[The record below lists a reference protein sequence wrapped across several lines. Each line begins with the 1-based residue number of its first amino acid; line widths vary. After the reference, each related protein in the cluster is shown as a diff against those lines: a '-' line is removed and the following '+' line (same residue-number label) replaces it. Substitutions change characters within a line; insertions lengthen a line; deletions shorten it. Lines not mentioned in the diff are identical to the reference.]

1 MRGSLV
7 WLDIVLLEVAES
19 DFLEDSEHE
28 LSDKDGFSLKG
39 GDLEVV
45 YQFLGLKELNEL
57 LEVVG
62 ILVLSVFV
70 SKIFNN
76 IPDDSPTVVVG
87 KENEL

>member
-1 MRGSLV
+1 MRSSLV

-28 LSDKDGFSLKG
+28 LSDEDGFSLKRR
-39 GDLEVV
+39 DLEVV
-45 YQFLGLKELNEL
+45 DQLLGFEELNEL

-70 SKIFNN
+70 SKIFND
-76 IPDDSPTVVVG
+76 ISDDPPTVVVG